1 MASAQPKAVKT
12 SLSIFDYGDYH
23 KFLFDWV
30 EEQKARNKKFSFQY
44 LADSAG
50 FKSRSFLHAVTSGK
64 RDVSLPAAVK
74 LSKFI
79 GLGRREADFFELLV
93 AFNNAK
99 TLEEKNHF
107 LEKLA
112 KISKPNPKAF
122 LSAQQYDLFNKWFII
137 PIWELVTFVDFGEDY
152 KLLGQKLIPQVS
164 PTEARYAV
172 ELLLNL
178 GLIEKE
184 GNLYVQKESNLHT
197 ADEIYSQAIK
207 NYQVSMLQMA
217 IEALDRI
224 KKENRNISTL
234 TLGTNREGVEAVRE
248 RIHEFRAEL
257 SDIAAKYAPSDR
269 VYQVNIQFFPLAQA
283 NPGA

>member
-1 MASAQPKAVKT
+1 MAPAQPKAVKT
-12 SLSIFDYGDYH
+12 TISIFDYGDYH

-44 LADSAG
+44 LADNAG

-64 RDVSLPAAVK
+64 RDISLPAAVK

-79 GLGRREADFFELLV
+79 GLGRREAEFFELLV

-137 PIWELVTFVDFGEDY
+137 PIWELVTFVDFGEDF
-152 KLLGQKLIPQVS
+152 KLLGQKLIPQVT

-234 TLGTNREGVEAVRE
+234 TLGTNKEGVEAVRE

>member
-1 MASAQPKAVKT
+1 MPAAAGPKAQKST
-12 SLSIFDYGDYH
+12 ISIFDYGDYH
-23 KFLFDWV
+23 KYLFDWV
-30 EEQKARNKKFSFQY
+30 EDQKTRNKKFSFQF
-44 LADSAG
+44 LADNAG

-64 RDVSLPAAVK
+64 RDISLPAAVK

-79 GLGRREADFFELLV
+79 GLNRREAEFFELLV

-112 KISKPNPKAF
+112 KISKPSPKAF

-137 PIWELVTFVDFGEDY
+137 PIWELVTFVPFCEDY
-152 KLLGQKLIPQVS
+152 KLLGQKLIPQVT

-184 GNLYVQKESNLHT
+184 GELYVQKESNLHT

-224 KKENRNISTL
+224 KKEDRNISTL
-234 TLGTNREGVEAVRE
+234 TLGTNKEGVDAIRE
-248 RIHEFRAEL
+248 RIHEFRGEL
-257 SDIAAKYAPSDR
+257 SDIAARFAPSDC
-269 VYQVNIQFFPLAQA
+269 VYQVNIQFFPLAKA
-283 NPGA
+283 GA

>member
-1 MASAQPKAVKT
+1 MATAAPKAPKT
-12 SLSIFDYGDYH
+12 TLSIFDYGDYH

-30 EEQKARNKKFSFQY
+30 EEQKARNKKFSFQHI
-44 LADSAG
+44 ADSAG

-64 RDVSLPAAVK
+64 RDISLPAAVK

-79 GLGRREADFFELLV
+79 GFNRRESEFFELLV

-112 KISKPNPKAF
+112 KVSKPSPKAF

-137 PIWELVTFVDFGEDY
+137 PIWELVTFVDFGDDY
-152 KLLGQKLIPQVS
+152 KLLGQKLIPPVT

-178 GLIEKE
+178 GLIEKVE
-184 GNLYVQKESNLHT
+184 NLYVQKESNLHT

-234 TLGTNREGVEAVRE
+234 TLGTNLEGVEAVRE
-248 RIHEFRAEL
+248 RIHEFRGEL
-257 SDIAAKYAPSDR
+257 SDIAAKYAPSDC
-269 VYQVNIQFFPLAQA
+269 VYQVNIQFFPLAMVG
-283 NPGA
+283 PG

>member
-1 MASAQPKAVKT
+1 MATAQPKAVKT

-79 GLGRREADFFELLV
+79 GLNRREADFFELLV

-137 PIWELVTFVDFGEDY
+137 PIWELVTFVDFGEDF
-152 KLLGQKLIPQVS
+152 KLLGQKLIPQVT

-234 TLGTNREGVEAVRE
+234 TLGTNKEGVEAVRE